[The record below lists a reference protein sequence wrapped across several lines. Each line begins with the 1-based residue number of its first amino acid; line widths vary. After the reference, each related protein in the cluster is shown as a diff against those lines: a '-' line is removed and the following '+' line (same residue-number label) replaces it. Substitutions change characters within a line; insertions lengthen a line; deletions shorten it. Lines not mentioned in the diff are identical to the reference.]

1 MGTWPDSEHVDKRE
15 ESGHDVVWYPR
26 GGGAPNP
33 SNIAGFPPDSDV
45 GVRTDNPAMPFSSSS
60 HNPAVQVVTKAGQP
74 SRLFWRWWRKQSPSQ
89 QDRYATL
96 GPLVS
101 VLLFLAAIIAAF
113 WYLRNEEIE
122 REQEAVKRDTEVVQQ
137 QIRLRLIENQE
148 QLLRLARDV
157 SMRTVTPDQ
166 FMKQAADFVRAR
178 PEVIS
183 VSWVQADEQIRASQ
197 STTGMLLE
205 PGQGMDLDQ
214 FSRQLEAY
222 NPQDAKE
229 SHSAFQLARQ
239 RSQPVYSQ
247 PYTNALATKVIQVHI
262 PLIDRSGFV
271 GTVVTEYALEAMM
284 RYLVPREVAGRHAM
298 ALVRVDGETL
308 TSTVGSHTER
318 SAKPTFVHE
327 VIVTPVGNGLILRG
341 TGYRTSSN
349 LIGNTLFWMVVALS
363 ALTVWTLMGTLRHMR
378 RRAQIQKTL
387 VQETNFRRAMENSML
402 TGMRTIDLEGRISYV
417 NPAFCA
423 MTGFS
428 EEELLGCVPPYP
440 YWPKD
445 RIDEFNRMFQQEL
458 LGRSPMGGIEVVM
471 QRRDG
476 SQFDARMYVSPL
488 IDAQGDQT
496 GWMTSITNITEAKRV
511 RDQLTAAHER
521 FTTVLE
527 GLDAAVSVMSV
538 QRGELL
544 FANRSYRLWFGG
556 NPDAHAQLTGGELQ
570 PDYQGEADEA
580 VDSFG
585 GLPAQELTDAG
596 SDSREVFL
604 DTVQKWFDVRAR
616 YVQWT
621 DGNLAQML
629 IATDITA
636 RKQADEAA
644 ARQAEKSQ
652 FTSRLITMGEMASTV
667 AHELNQPLAAISN
680 YCSGMMSRVRSGNID
695 NEQLISALDK
705 TSRQAQRAGQII
717 HRIRQFVKRSEP
729 QRQPARVRDITD
741 AVMELAMFE
750 MKRRRVTLNAQIAPR
765 LPTLMADPI
774 LIEQV
779 LLNLLKNAAEAI
791 DGAQMPQSRR
801 HIDLRVQ
808 QRVLEDQGKVVE
820 FAVLD
825 SGPGMKE
832 EMLARL
838 FEAFH
843 STKAEGLGI
852 GLSLCR
858 SIIESHQGRIKAENI
873 YNDSTVIG
881 CSFTFTLPVDAGG
894 TADFQ
899 DSLPPPSNDL
909 LADNP

>member
-1 MGTWPDSEHVDKRE
+1 MAFSASPQSTGPTP
-15 ESGHDVVWYPR
+15 PQ
-26 GGGAPNP
+26 AP
-33 SNIAGFPPDSDV
+33 
-45 GVRTDNPAMPFSSSS
+45 
-60 HNPAVQVVTKAGQP
+60 GQT
-74 SRLFWRWWRKQSPSQ
+74 SRLFWRWWRKQTPSQ

-113 WYLRNEEIE
+113 WYLRNEELE

-137 QIRLRLIENQE
+137 QIRMRLVENQE

-157 SMRTVTPDQ
+157 SLKPGDPEVFTR
-166 FMKQAADFVRAR
+166 QADDFIRAR
-178 PEVIS
+178 PEILS
-183 VSWVQADEQIRASQ
+183 VSWVLRDGRMKASRNAFSLPIAPEQLPELSPGEEVDWREQFPGAEPRQAFK
-197 STTGMLLE
+197 T
-205 PGQGMDLDQ
+205 
-214 FSRQLEAY
+214 
-222 NPQDAKE
+222 
-229 SHSAFQLARQ
+229 ARDNNM
-239 RSQPVYSQ
+239 PVYSR
-247 PYTNALATKVIQVHI
+247 PYLNPQGVRVLQLQM
-262 PLIDRSGFV
+262 PMMERGQFSG
-271 GTVVTEYALEAMM
+271 TLVTEYALDPLM
-284 RYLVPREVAGRHAM
+284 RYLVPREIAARHAM
-298 ALVRVDGETL
+298 SLIEVSGIVL
-308 TSTVGSHTER
+308 TSTSGARNED
-318 SAKPTFVHE
+318 SARPIFAHDV
-327 VIVTPVGNGLILRG
+327 VVTPVGNGLILRG
-341 TGYRTSSN
+341 SGYRTSSG

-363 ALTVWTLMGTLRHMR
+363 VLTVWTLMGTLRHMR
-378 RRAQIQKTL
+378 RRSQIQKAL

-402 TGMRTIDLEGRISYV
+402 TGMRTIDLEGRITYV

-428 EEELLGCVPPYP
+428 EEELIGCVPPYP
-440 YWPKD
+440 YWPRD
-445 RIDEFNRMFQQEL
+445 RLDEFNRMFQQEL

-496 GWMTSITNITEAKRV
+496 GWMTSVTNITEAKRV

-527 GLDAAVSVMSV
+527 GLDAAVSVVSV

-544 FANRSYRLWFGG
+544 FANRSYRLWFGA
-556 NPDAHAQLTGGELQ
+556 NPEAHAQLTGGQ
-570 PDYQGEADEA
+570 VMPDEVIDGDEA
-580 VDSFG
+580 VDDFG
-585 GLPAQELTDAG
+585 GLPAHSLTNAG
-596 SDSREVFL
+596 SDTREVFM

-636 RKQADEAA
+636 RRQAEEAA

-680 YCSGMMSRVRSGNID
+680 YCSGMISRVQGGNID
-695 NEQLISALDK
+695 NEQLISALEK

-741 AVMELAMFE
+741 AVLELAVFE
-750 MKRRRVTLNAQIAPR
+750 MKRRRVTLNTMVANR
-765 LPTLMADPI
+765 LPQIMADPI

-791 DGAQMPQSRR
+791 DSAQMPMSRR
-801 HIDLRVQ
+801 LIDLKVQ
-808 QRVLEDQGKVVE
+808 QRVTEDQGPVVE
-820 FAVLD
+820 FTVSD
-825 SGPGMKE
+825 GGPGMKE

-858 SIIESHQGRIKAENI
+858 SIIESHHGRIKAENI
-873 YNDSTVIG
+873 YNGPNVTG
-881 CSFTFTLPVDAGG
+881 CRFTFTLPIEADAGSQPDA
-894 TADFQ
+894 AD
-899 DSLPPPSNDL
+899 SAIPPSNDL

>member
-1 MGTWPDSEHVDKRE
+1 MAFSAST
-15 ESGHDVVWYPR
+15 
-26 GGGAPNP
+26 N
-33 SNIAGFPPDSDV
+33 
-45 GVRTDNPAMPFSSSS
+45 NPATLPMA
-60 HNPAVQVVTKAGQP
+60 NPGQTN
-74 SRLFWRWWRKQSPSQ
+74 RLFWRWWRKQSPSQ

-113 WYLRNEEIE
+113 WYLRNEELE
-122 REQEAVKRDTEVVQQ
+122 REQESVKRDTEVVQQ

-148 QLLRLARDV
+148 QLLRLGREISIKAV
-157 SMRTVTPDQ
+157 SPEQ
-166 FMKQAADFVRAR
+166 FMRQAGDFVRAR

-183 VSWVQADEQIRASQ
+183 VSWVQADESVKAAR
-197 STTGMLLE
+197 TTLSLPLD
-205 PGQGMDLDQ
+205 PGQAMDLDPLGTRPEQ
-214 FSRQLEAY
+214 YDPLHVS
-222 NPQDAKE
+222 KE
-229 SHSAFQLARQ
+229 QQSAFRLARE
-239 RSQPVYSQ
+239 RNQPIYSK
-247 PYTNALATKVIQVHI
+247 PYANQMGGKVIQVHI
-262 PLIDRSGFV
+262 PLIDRSGFI
-271 GTVVTEYALEAMM
+271 GTVVTEYSLESLM
-284 RYLVPREVAGRHAM
+284 RYLVPREVAARHAM
-298 ALVRVDGETL
+298 GLIQADGEML
-308 TSTVGSHTER
+308 TSTVGGESSN
-318 SAKPTFVHE
+318 SARPTFMYD
-327 VIVTPVGNGLILRG
+327 VIVTPVGNGLMLRG
-341 TGYRTSSN
+341 MGFKTSSN

-378 RRAQIQKTL
+378 RRSQIQKTL

-402 TGMRTIDLEGRISYV
+402 TGMRTIDLEGRITYV

-428 EEELLGCVPPYP
+428 EEELIGCVPPYP

-445 RIDEFNRMFQQEL
+445 RLDEFNRMFQQEL

-496 GWMTSITNITEAKRV
+496 GWMTSVTNITEAKRV

-527 GLDAAVSVMSV
+527 GLDAAVSVVSV

-544 FANRSYRLWFGG
+544 FANRSYRLWFGA
-556 NPDAHAQLTGGELQ
+556 NPDAHAQLTGGEIM
-570 PDYQGEADEA
+570 PDEVLDGDES
-580 VDSFG
+580 VDHFG
-585 GLPAQELTDAG
+585 GLPTQALTNAG
-596 SDSREVFL
+596 SDTREVFM
-604 DTVQKWFDVRAR
+604 DGVQKWFDVRAR

-621 DGNLAQML
+621 DGHLAQML

-636 RKQADEAA
+636 RKHAEEAA

-680 YCSGMMSRVRSGNID
+680 YCSGMISRVQSGSID
-695 NEQLISALDK
+695 TEQLVGALEK

-729 QRQPARVRDITD
+729 QRQPAKVRDITD
-741 AVMELAMFE
+741 AVLELAVFE
-750 MKRRRVTLNAQIAPR
+750 MKRRRVTLNTTVANR
-765 LPTLMADPI
+765 LPVLMADPI

-791 DGAQMPQSRR
+791 DSAQMPQSRR
-801 HIDLRVQ
+801 IIDLRVA
-808 QRVLEDQGKVVE
+808 QRKTEEQGPVVE
-820 FAVLD
+820 FSVSD
-825 SGPGMKE
+825 GGPGMKE

-858 SIIESHQGRIKAENI
+858 SIIESHHGRIKAENI
-873 YNDSTVIG
+873 YNEDMVVG
-881 CSFTFTLPVDAGG
+881 CRFTFTLPIDSGSA
-894 TADFQ
+894 TDFADTVT
-899 DSLPPPSNDL
+899 PPSNDL

>member
-1 MGTWPDSEHVDKRE
+1 MAFSASTQ
-15 ESGHDVVWYPR
+15 
-26 GGGAPNP
+26 
-33 SNIAGFPPDSDV
+33 SNGPLPPQ
-45 GVRTDNPAMPFSSSS
+45 GP
-60 HNPAVQVVTKAGQP
+60 GQT

-113 WYLRNEEIE
+113 WYLRNEELE
-122 REQEAVKRDTEVVQQ
+122 REQESVKRDTEVVQQ
-137 QIRLRLIENQE
+137 QIRMRLVENQE
-148 QLLRLARDV
+148 QLLRMARE
-157 SMRTVTPDQ
+157 VTLKPGATDG
-166 FMKQAADFVRAR
+166 FLRQAGDFVRAR

-183 VSWVQADEQIRASQ
+183 VAWVQPDERIRAARSALSLPMDPEVSSDDPLDAHVEWRSPLPNGIEPLQ
-197 STTGMLLE
+197 S
-205 PGQGMDLDQ
+205 
-214 FSRQLEAY
+214 F
-222 NPQDAKE
+222 K
-229 SHSAFQLARQ
+229 LARD
-239 RSQPVYSQ
+239 RNQPVYSR
-247 PYTNALATKVIQVHI
+247 PYTNAQGVRVIQLHM
-262 PLIDRSGFV
+262 PLADRGGFA
-271 GTVVTEYALEAMM
+271 GTLVTEYALESLM
-284 RYLVPREVAGRHAM
+284 RYLVPREIVSRHAM
-298 ALVRVDGETL
+298 SLVQINGEVL
-308 TSTVGSHTER
+308 TSTVGGRTET
-318 SAKPTFVHE
+318 SAKPTFVHD
-327 VIVTPVGNGLILRG
+327 VVVTPVGNGLILRG
-341 TGYRTSSN
+341 MGFRTSSS

-363 ALTVWTLMGTLRHMR
+363 TLTVWTLMGTLRHMR
-378 RRAQIQKTL
+378 RRSQIQKTL

-402 TGMRTIDLEGRISYV
+402 TGMRTIDLEGRITYV

-423 MTGFS
+423 MSGFS
-428 EEELLGCVPPYP
+428 EEELIGCVPPYP

-445 RIDEFNRMFQQEL
+445 RLDEFNRMFQQEL

-496 GWMTSITNITEAKRV
+496 GWMTSVTNITEAKRV

-527 GLDAAVSVMSV
+527 GLDAAVSVVSV

-544 FANRSYRLWFGG
+544 FANRSYRLWFGA
-556 NPDAHAQLTGGELQ
+556 NPDAHVQLTGGQ
-570 PDYQGEADEA
+570 VMPDEVLDGDES
-580 VDSFG
+580 VDDFG
-585 GLPAQELTDAG
+585 GLPTQALTNAG
-596 SDSREVFL
+596 SDTREIFM

-629 IATDITA
+629 IATDVTA
-636 RKQADEAA
+636 RRQAEEAA

-680 YCSGMMSRVRSGNID
+680 YCSGMISRVQGGNID
-695 NEQLISALDK
+695 NEQLVSALEK

-729 QRQPARVRDITD
+729 QRQPSRVRDITD
-741 AVMELAMFE
+741 AVLELAVFE
-750 MKRRRVTLNAQIAPR
+750 MKRRRVTLNSTIANR
-765 LPTLMADPI
+765 LPQIMADPI

-791 DGAQMPQSRR
+791 DSAQMPQTRR
-801 HIDLRVQ
+801 LIELRVS
-808 QRVLEDQGKVVE
+808 QRKSEEQGPVVE
-820 FAVLD
+820 FSVTD
-825 SGPGMKE
+825 NGPGMKE

-858 SIIESHQGRIKAENI
+858 SIIESHHGRIKAENI
-873 YNDSTVIG
+873 YNGPSVAG
-881 CSFTFTLPVDAGG
+881 CRFTFTLPIEPDSGPGGVDGH
-894 TADFQ
+894 ADFV
-899 DSLPPPSNDL
+899 DSAIPPSNDL